1 MPSAFIPTAKTMLD
15 CLASA
20 ANVFADRP
28 AYSQFGTSL
37 TFRDLDRLS
46 SRIAAFLQSLP
57 NVKPGD
63 RVAVQLPNILAYPV
77 IAFGIIKAGLVL
89 VNTNPLY
96 TPRETQR
103 QLLNADIKVWFVAE
117 TTAYIVSMLAHEL
130 NDPTV
135 VICDLFTLQPFWRR
149 WPMNFHLRHRKRAV
163 AAYDRGRHLTLYQAL
178 RMGQRRSWVKPHV
191 RADDLMMLQYTG
203 GSTGVLKGAM
213 LTHANVVSNMHQVLS
228 YLGSSIQYAQ
238 ETIIAPLPLYHI
250 FAFTVH
256 CGLPL
261 LVGTHNVL
269 ILDPTALGILM
280 KELERYPFS
289 AMTGVNTLFYS
300 LLRMDTFR
308 AMDFSRLRFAIAGG
322 MKLDPKVARHWEDVT
337 GKPLLEGFG
346 MTETSPVACFN
357 PPDANRIGSIG
368 RAVPGT
374 ELKLVD
380 TQGHDIESPHRPGEL
395 WIRGPQVMRGYWR
408 NPEETSRHLT
418 SDGWVKSGDLAT
430 FDEDGYWYIVGRV
443 KRMILVSGFNVYPSE
458 VEDVIRLHPDVIDCE
473 ATGMPH
479 AVTGEIVKVR
489 VLSRNKDLKP
499 QDIRDHC
506 RRFLTSYKLPKHV
519 EFVDSLLRTAV
530 DNRRHASHQEAHDEN
545 ISTAPRQSVPG
556 ISGSGGLGGQN

>member
-1 MPSAFIPTAKTMLD
+1 MLD
-15 CLASA
+15 CLAA
-20 ANVFADRP
+20 ATMEFAERP
-28 AYSQFGTSL
+28 AYSQFGRTL
-37 TFRDLDRLS
+37 TFREMDRLS
-46 SRIAAFLQSLP
+46 SRVAAFLQSIPSL
-57 NVKPGD
+57 KPGD
-63 RVAVQLPNILAYPV
+63 RVAVQLPNILAYPI

-117 TTAYIVSMLAHEL
+117 TTAYIVPMLAHEL
-130 NDPTV
+130 NDPTIIV
-135 VICDLFTLQPFWRR
+135 CELFTLQPRWRR
-149 WPMNFHLRHRKRAV
+149 WGMEFHLRYRKRAV
-163 AAYDRGRHLTLYQAL
+163 ADYDRRRHPTLDQVL
-178 RMGQRRSWVKPHV
+178 RYGKRRPWVKPKV
-191 RADDLMMLQYTG
+191 QPDDLMMLQYTG

-228 YLGSSIQYAQ
+228 FLGGSIDRGQ

-256 CGLPL
+256 CGMPL
-261 LVGTHNVL
+261 LAGTHNVL
-269 ILDPTALGILM
+269 ILDPTALGVLLQ
-280 KELERYPFS
+280 ELIRYPFS
-289 AMTGVNTLFYS
+289 AFTGVNTLFYS

-308 AMDFSRLRFAIAGG
+308 ALDFSRLRFAIAGG
-322 MKLDPKVARHWEDVT
+322 MKLDPKVARHWEDIT

-368 RAVPGT
+368 KAVPGT

-380 TQGHDIESPHRPGEL
+380 PQGRDISEPHTPGEL

-408 NPEETSRHLT
+408 NPEESARHLT
-418 SDGWVKSGDLAT
+418 RDGWVKSGDLAT
-430 FDEDGYWYIVGRV
+430 FDEDGYWFIVGRV

-458 VEDVIRLHPDVIDCE
+458 IEDVVRLHPDVIDCE
-473 ATGMPH
+473 ASGMPH
-479 AVTGEIVKVR
+479 PVTGEVVKVR
-489 VLSRNKDLKP
+489 VLSRNKELKA
-499 QDIRDHC
+499 QDIRNHC

-519 EFVDSLLRTAV
+519 EFVDNLLKTAV
-530 DNRRHASHQEAHDEN
+530 DKSRNESYPEVDDETISSNAQLPAS
-545 ISTAPRQSVPG
+545 G
-556 ISGSGGLGGQN
+556 LSGSGGLGGQN

>member
-1 MPSAFIPTAKTMLD
+1 VPSASIPTAQTMLD
-15 CLASA
+15 CLAA
-20 ANVFADRP
+20 AASTFADRP
-28 AYSQFGTSL
+28 AYSQFGRTLS
-37 TFRDLDRLS
+37 FREMDRLS
-46 SRIAAFLQSLP
+46 SSVAAWLQSLP
-57 NVKPGD
+57 DVKPGD
-63 RVAVQLPNILAYPV
+63 RVAVQLPNVLAYPV

-103 QLLNADIKVWFVAE
+103 QVLNADIKVWFVAE
-117 TTAYIVSMLAHEL
+117 TTASIVSMLVHEL
-130 NDPTV
+130 NDPRI
-135 VICDLFTLQPFWRR
+135 VICELFTLQPLCRR
-149 WPMNFHLRHRKRAV
+149 LVMNFHLRYRRRAV
-163 AAYDRGRHLTLYQAL
+163 TAYDRNRYPTLDKVLHLGKK
-178 RMGQRRSWVKPHV
+178 RPWIKPNV
-191 RADDLMMLQYTG
+191 QPDDLMMLQYTG

-213 LTHANVVSNMHQVLS
+213 LTHANVVSNMHQILNF
-228 YLGSSIQYAQ
+228 LGANVEPGK

-256 CGLPL
+256 CGMPL
-261 LVGTHNVL
+261 LAGTHNIL
-269 ILDPTALGILM
+269 ILDPTALGLLLQ
-280 KELERYPFS
+280 ELQRYPFS

-300 LLRMDTFR
+300 LLRMDNFR

-322 MKLDPKVARHWEDVT
+322 MKLDPKVARHWENVT

-368 RAVPGT
+368 KPVPNT
-374 ELKLVD
+374 ELKLVNTD
-380 TQGHDIESPHRPGEL
+380 DQDVLTPHTPGEL
-395 WIRGPQVMRGYWR
+395 WIRGPQVMLGYWR
-408 NPEETSRHLT
+408 NPEETARHRT
-418 SDGWVKSGDLAT
+418 RDGWVKSGDLAT

-458 VEDVIRLHPDVIDCE
+458 IEDVVRLHPDVIDCE
-473 ATGMPH
+473 VIGQPH

-489 VLSRNKDLKP
+489 VLSRNKELKA

-519 EFVDSLLRTAV
+519 EFVDSLLKTAV
-530 DNRRHASHQEAHDEN
+530 DNRRHESRQEAHDEKSN
-545 ISTAPRQSVPG
+545 VYPRQFVS
-556 ISGSGGLGGQN
+556 GLGGPGGMGGQN